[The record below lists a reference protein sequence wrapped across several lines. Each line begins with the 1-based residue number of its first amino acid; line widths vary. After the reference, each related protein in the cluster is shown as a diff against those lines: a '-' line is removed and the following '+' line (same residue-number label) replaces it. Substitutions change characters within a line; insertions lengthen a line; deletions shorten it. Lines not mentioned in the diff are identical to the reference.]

1 MAGLQIAA
9 NPILLNKPS
18 YGTIRKNQIV
28 ESHVTRKQYP
38 ITGIRLYGVELAVDS
53 KEYVRFLELTPR
65 CVSITER
72 RGDGVVVEV
81 P

>member
-1 MAGLQIAA
+1 M
-9 NPILLNKPS
+9 KPS
-18 YGTIRKNQIV
+18 YGTVRPHHIV

-38 ITGIRLYGVELAVDS
+38 ITGIRLYGVELAVGS
-53 KEYVRFLELTPR
+53 KEYVRFLELSPR

-72 RGDGVVVEV
+72 KGDGVVIEV